1 MLLRQARKPLVNLP
15 TELLTDPTLRKNFRR
30 LPELYKRMRIGTIQI
45 KKSQFELTPSSAAL
59 QPWQRPPE
67 HNFQAR
73 NHPSPQPPGPKRQPP
88 VTETA
93 TGGFVKRISENQLF
107 WVYPVFWSPK
117 FGLLWSS
124 SCGIGHIHCG
134 FEAATVMA

>member
-45 KKSQFELTPSSAAL
+45 KKSQSELTPSAAAL

-73 NHPSPQPPGPKRQPP
+73 NHPHHNRPARKDNRPLPKRQRA
-88 VTETA
+88 V
-93 TGGFVKRISENQLF
+93 L
-107 WVYPVFWSPK
+107 
-117 FGLLWSS
+117 
-124 SCGIGHIHCG
+124 
-134 FEAATVMA
+134 